1 MSDIEREA
9 FERWFRDNHE
19 KDGVTVDLSKKA
31 YMRAGWQAARQ
42 APASG
47 EPVAWVAPTSTGT
60 FYGETVEAAVAEAES
75 FSATVAGTIPLYDH
89 PPAKVPEYDL
99 VADYARCL
107 EALGCKVDVGEELP
121 ICLGDMLDELLTT
134 PTPAT
139 TPETEGYAKEK
150 LTEALR
156 QFRHN
161 SDNTGS
167 ADKPEQGFVF
177 GYDKAIV
184 DDLVAMLVAAAGGNW
199 IACTDRL
206 PEPFRHSRTN
216 KAGILIR
223 FSNGRVS
230 QFLDVG
236 EQMISLMKN
245 GPRKPLKF
253 ESPEPARIT
262 HWMPIPAPPKEQ

>member
-1 MSDIEREA
+1 MKMTDE
-9 FERWFRDNHE
+9 FEKWVSETFASVPDKE
-19 KDGVTVDLSKKA
+19 KGLMFKA
-31 YMRAGWQAARQ
+31 WQAA
-42 APASG
+42 
-47 EPVAWVAPTSTGT
+47 
-60 FYGETVEAAVAEAES
+60 
-75 FSATVAGTIPLYDH
+75 H
-89 PPAKVPEYDL
+89 PPAKVPEDMSKQL
-99 VADYARCL
+99 KAWSR
-107 EALGCKVDVGEELP
+107 ALTGWPKGTAIEKVKSQIDKLHA
-121 ICLGDMLDELLTT
+121 T

-139 TPETEGYAKEK
+139 TPETESYAKEK

-167 ADKPEQGFVF
+167 ADKPAQGFVF

-184 DDLVAMLVAAAGGNW
+184 DDLVVMLEAAARGNW
-199 IACTDRL
+199 IKCTDRL

-262 HWMPIPAPPKEQ
+262 HWMPIPTPPQEQ